1 VKTAQ
6 PQQLSLADLKEALQ
20 RKILALERLILPI
33 GSPHPIYRL
42 EFKCQPIDLLSW
54 LQAQGV
60 NTKIYWANRDGE
72 FEMAGVGIAE
82 KIEDKEGI
90 DYQQLFEDIHERFTF
105 LNPNI
110 KFYGG
115 VCFDPN
121 NLDDNWEAFGA
132 VQFVVPRFEILQKD
146 NDAVFACNISYK
158 DITDDSLK
166 NILTELE
173 SLKCDDVQQIGPL
186 AKPGQRK
193 DTPNRAEWQQIFE
206 QAFSGF
212 ARHEYQKIV
221 LARKSTF
228 TFQDDTKPFLMKKY
242 LKGVTPECFHFCF
255 QAQPGHVFIGAS
267 PERLYSREGRSLQT
281 EALAGTRTKKGKGRG
296 PSLSAWDGEQK
307 ANLKREDT
315 NDWRS
320 PEIAT
325 RFRGFNPGKAKPSTG
340 LAAGNNQSL
349 LDSPKD
355 ILEHKYVVDAIEES
369 LRPLCAS
376 LNVGK
381 KPFVLDL
388 NWGEHLKTEIQAT
401 LNNEV
406 TDAQLLEALHPT
418 PAVAGY
424 PVEKVLPLIKKFE
437 PFSRGWYAGLFGYV
451 GHDTTEFT
459 VAIRSGLINK
469 NRITLFAG
477 AGILPESNEASE
489 WDEIEQKMNSF
500 LKVFE

>member
-1 VKTAQ
+1 
-6 PQQLSLADLKEALQ
+6 
-20 RKILALERLILPI
+20 
-33 GSPHPIYRL
+33 
-42 EFKCQPIDLLSW
+42 
-54 LQAQGV
+54 
-60 NTKIYWANRDGE
+60 
-72 FEMAGVGIAE
+72 M
-82 KIEDKEGI
+82 
-90 DYQQLFEDIHERFTF
+90 
-105 LNPNI
+105 
-110 KFYGG
+110 
-115 VCFDPN
+115 
-121 NLDDNWEAFGA
+121 
-132 VQFVVPRFEILQKD
+132 
-146 NDAVFACNISYK
+146 
-158 DITDDSLK
+158 
-166 NILTELE
+166 
-173 SLKCDDVQQIGPL
+173 
-186 AKPGQRK
+186 AKPGQRQ

-228 TFQDDTKPFLMKKY
+228 TFSEDAKPFLMKKY

-267 PERLYSREGRSLQT
+267 PERLYKREGRSLQT
-281 EALAGTRTKKGKGRG
+281 EALAGTRTKKGKGRA

-315 NDWRS
+315 NDWR
-320 PEIAT
+320 
-325 RFRGFNPGKAKPSTG
+325 
-340 LAAGNNQSL
+340 LAAGDNQSL

-355 ILEHKYVVDAIEES
+355 LLEHKYVVDAIEES

-376 LNVGK
+376 LNIGK

-451 GHDTTEFT
+451 GQDTTEFT

-477 AGILPESNEASE
+477 AGILLESSCEGE
-489 WDEIEQKMNSF
+489 WNEIEQKMNSF
-500 LKVFE
+500 LKVFV